1 MAILDPHGNSRLE
14 PGSSQDRHHVHSQ
27 LTTDAATLSSQG
39 QLVLLTW
46 FWVVQAFFL
55 RKMFRCIGKSEIS

>member
-27 LTTDAATLSSQG
+27 LTTDAATQQSRSVSTSD
-39 QLVLLTW
+39 LVLGCASIFLMKN
-46 FWVVQAFFL
+46 VQMR
-55 RKMFRCIGKSEIS
+55 RKV